1 MNIIFATSGVF
12 ALFYLD
18 LLELLLEKIP
28 LDKVGFYVTGRSN
41 YYKYLEK
48 ANALNMRINFLK
60 EWELTSFGKNKEI
73 DLEYLSNLEK
83 KFGEPFLWD
92 ALMIDRRIYNGLLTK
107 YKQDYKPRFT
117 HKEMLFILQK
127 GFKAILKFIEEIR
140 PDIIVGGFTPA
151 TFGEYIFYLC
161 AKKKG
166 IKYINLNPTKIQN
179 YVTFSEEIYREFPH
193 FEKDYNMYLEI
204 QNEDTFVKKSKDYLS
219 SRDKRYEGVILSKK
233 GFPLKQWITSCA
245 KWPYLLIRYYSKR
258 DYLDNHV
265 KGKHIGYFFNNIYDP
280 IKDKIFSRF
289 ITYISPEK
297 LKNFKYVYYPLHV
310 EPEIALSL
318 FGRQYLNQIELIRN
332 IALAIPVT
340 WKLIIKD
347 HPAGVGR
354 RNIGY
359 YKRLLEI
366 PNVKIVNHYVE
377 SSYLIQH
384 SQMVFTVSGFSGF
397 EGAIAKKPI
406 ITFGKCFYNILPSC
420 MVRNIKSLEILC
432 EEIKN
437 LLNNY
442 TYKERAIVALVA
454 AIIKNSISINLYTEI
469 LKKKGRLALESKTLG
484 NQNKEFVGYL
494 LKWI

>member
-1 MNIIFATSGVF
+1 MNIIFATQGVF

-28 LDKVGFYVTGRSN
+28 LDKIGFYVTGRSD
-41 YYKYLEK
+41 YFKYFEK
-48 ANALNMRINFLK
+48 ANALNIRINFLK
-60 EWELTSFGKNKEI
+60 EWELTSFEKNKEI
-73 DLEYLSNLEK
+73 DFEYLSNQEK
-83 KFGEPFLWD
+83 KFGEPFLWN

-127 GFKAILKFIEEIR
+127 GFKAVLKFIEEIR
-140 PDIIVGGFTPA
+140 PDIIVGGFTPV

-166 IKYINLNPTKIQN
+166 IKYINLSPTKIQN

-193 FEKDYNMYLEI
+193 FEKDYKKYLEV
-204 QNEDTFVKKSKDYLS
+204 QKEDTFIKKSKEYIYS
-219 SRDKRYEGVILSKK
+219 KDKQYEGVIISKK
-233 GFPLKQWITSCA
+233 GFPLGQWITNTA

-265 KGKHIGYFFNNIYDP
+265 RGHQIGYFFSNIYNP
-280 IKDKIFSRF
+280 IKDQILSKYFP
-289 ITYISPEK
+289 YLSPEK
-297 LKNFKYVYYPLHV
+297 LKKLRYVYYPLHV

-318 FGRQYLNQIELIRN
+318 LGRQYLNQIELIRN

-384 SQMVFTVSGFSGF
+384 SQIVFTLSGFSGF
-397 EGAIAKKPI
+397 EGAIAKKPV
-406 ITFGKCFYNILPSC
+406 ITFGKCFYNVLPSC
-420 MVRNIKSLEILC
+420 MVRNVKFQENISG
-432 EEIKN
+432 EIKD
-437 LLNNY
+437 LMNNY
-442 TYKERAIVALVA
+442 TYKEKALVALVA

-469 LKKKGRLALESKTLG
+469 LKKKGRLASESKTLEY
-484 NQNKEFVGYL
+484 QKKEFVGYL